1 MLFLKEISI
10 FIFIKNKKIAELE
23 HANRVLRSEI
33 DELSLKLKEID
44 RLKQLEDLIQSQKWG
59 ELNQL
64 ADSVKNLSRSMA
76 SSTLRDTNTF

>member
-1 MLFLKEISI
+1 M
-10 FIFIKNKKIAELE
+10 
-23 HANRVLRSEI
+23 
-33 DELSLKLKEID
+33 D

-76 SSTLRDTNTF
+76 SSTVRDIGFENN